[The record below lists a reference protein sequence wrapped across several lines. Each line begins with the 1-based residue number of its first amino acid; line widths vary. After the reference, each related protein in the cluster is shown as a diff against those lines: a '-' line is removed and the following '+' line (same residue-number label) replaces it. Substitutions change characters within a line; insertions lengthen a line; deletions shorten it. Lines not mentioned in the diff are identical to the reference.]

1 MLCAS
6 SAVDSPAAGIATSP
20 PKVMVVSTLDPD
32 VIIDV
37 RHSVKLVG
45 RQSLRLITCVRVWY
59 TILRI
64 TLLPSDERNII
75 AVDVVLPMNAAIVP
89 CRQTRSTPF
98 PLRA

>member
-1 MLCAS
+1 
-6 SAVDSPAAGIATSP
+6 
-20 PKVMVVSTLDPD
+20 MVVSALDPD

-64 TLLPSDERNII
+64 SLLPSDEREVVTI
-75 AVDVVLPMNAAIVP
+75 VVVLPMNVTVDL
-89 CRQTRSTPF
+89 CRQTRSTRF